1 MVRLLMKRDLL
12 IHDVRQRLKRLP
24 SPYDNHYGVVPLPP
38 PEEGIRLSE
47 VGRRHM
53 QAVAAMAKVDVL
65 ASETGDAYL
74 VSRVL
79 TRSEAVSS
87 SSLEGTNSTLDELLS
102 LEESADDQTRSEARQ
117 VRDYALILDKWLPE
131 AARHGDA
138 VFCVSLIQNLHAA
151 IIAGDPDYK
160 DAPGELRQVVVWIGG
175 GGNIAYST
183 WNPPPPEDVP
193 ACLNETMDY
202 LRNEGMQQMTQDLIV
217 RMAIAHAHF
226 EAVHP
231 FRDGNG
237 RVGRMLLPLMMAASG
252 HVPLYLS
259 PYIDAH
265 KTEYFAAL
273 KAAQQRLDWATMV
286 GFLSD
291 AIVGTV
297 HELMVTRQALA
308 ALRAA
313 WLQRRR
319 FRKGS
324 AALRAL
330 DLLPHFPII
339 TAQRLAGMLSIS
351 MAQAFQAIDQL
362 TEAGILKER
371 TGYSRN
377 RVFAASEPLGL
388 INRPFGAEPEGPE
401 AQA

>member
-102 LEESADDQTRSEARQ
+102 LEESADDQTRSEAKQ

-217 RMAIAHAHF
+217 RW
-226 EAVHP
+226 P
-231 FRDGNG
+231 L
-237 RVGRMLLPLMMAASG
+237 RMHISKQCIPSGTAMAAW
-252 HVPLYLS
+252 VECCS
-259 PYIDAH
+259 P
-265 KTEYFAAL
+265 
-273 KAAQQRLDWATMV
+273 
-286 GFLSD
+286 
-291 AIVGTV
+291 
-297 HELMVTRQALA
+297 
-308 ALRAA
+308 
-313 WLQRRR
+313 
-319 FRKGS
+319 
-324 AALRAL
+324 
-330 DLLPHFPII
+330 
-339 TAQRLAGMLSIS
+339 
-351 MAQAFQAIDQL
+351 
-362 TEAGILKER
+362 
-371 TGYSRN
+371 
-377 RVFAASEPLGL
+377 
-388 INRPFGAEPEGPE
+388 
-401 AQA
+401 